1 MPQGGSSQSV
11 RQTFAE
17 GGMLTGEVN
26 TTYRSIMNDEPVL
39 AFSKAFELGRNTSTS
54 PLKEDQALFTFVHT
68 QDPVVQFASARGL
81 TLMMPLWKSWFSI
94 DYMLINYHYLDFANA
109 RNLAMNY
116 SSQLAIDAYE
126 SGSESYV
133 DIVALSTR
141 QVMGATSFSGTP
153 ENPIIF
159 MKEISSNGNC
169 QTVDVIFP
177 AFPFFLYTNPRWLAY
192 LLEPLLEYQLSGQY
206 PNTYAMHDM
215 GYHFPNETGHSN
227 GIDEYMPVEECGDM
241 LIMGLALINS
251 LSNGEGMNSQSLWP
265 DKGDINAG
273 EEEGGDSAF
282 PLGNLEARDGIEH
295 LDDSWGGGI
304 KGRLQAHRWLRRT
317 YRLWKQ
323 WTGYLVEYSLEPHNQ
338 LSTDDF
344 AGWLA
349 LQTNLALKGIIGIKA
364 MSEMAEILEETV
376 DAKYY
381 RVSIMI

>member
-1 MPQGGSSQSV
+1 MD
-11 RQTFAE
+11 
-17 GGMLTGEVN
+17 
-26 TTYRSIMNDEPVL
+26 DEPVF
-39 AFSKAFELGRNTSTS
+39 AFSQAFELGKNTSAS
-54 PLKEDQALFTFVHT
+54 PLKEDRALFTLVHT

-81 TLMMPLWKSWFSI
+81 TFMMPLWKTWFSI
-94 DYMLINYHYLDFANA
+94 DYKLTNYHYLDFANA
-109 RNLAMNY
+109 RNLAMDY
-116 SSQLAIDAYE
+116 SNHLALDAYV
-126 SGSESYV
+126 SSSENYV
-133 DIVALSTR
+133 EIVALSAR

-153 ENPIIF
+153 DNPIIF
-159 MKEISSNGNC
+159 LKEISSNGNC

-206 PNTYAMHDM
+206 PNMYAMHDL

-251 LSNGEGMNSQSLWP
+251 LSYDEGTDPQPLWSTMDNGDMNF
-265 DKGDINAG
+265 G
-273 EEEGGDSAF
+273 EEEIGESAF
-282 PLGNLEARDGIEH
+282 PLINLEARDGIDY
-295 LDDSWGGGI
+295 LDDKWGGGA
-304 KGRLQAHRWLRRT
+304 KGHLQAQRWLRRT

-323 WTGYLVEYSLEPHNQ
+323 WTGYLVEFSLEPHNQ

-364 MSEMAEILEETV
+364 MSEMADILGETV
-376 DAKYY
+376 DANYY
-381 RVSIMI
+381 RVSAVI